1 VQKINNIVQS
11 EQPKHNGRIPESNRS
26 IRSLYNFKRAGD
38 FCLKILPIFMV
49 GILLS
54 GCFGPTL
61 TTLGPLQIKQSDL
74 ITTPIKI
81 AKYKG
86 EYYGK

>member
-1 VQKINNIVQS
+1 LQKINNIES
-11 EQPKHNGRIPESNRS
+11 ENPKSNGRISKVSRT
-26 IRSLYNFKRAGD
+26 IRLYSQRAGD
-38 FCLKILPIFMV
+38 FCLKFLPIFCV
-49 GILLS
+49 GLLLT

-86 EYYGK
+86 E